1 MRGLELRFSM
11 LFFRCCVARSAYLFP
26 HIFFI
31 IYEQSL
37 KQSGGFVGRPD
48 VQVVWFKRDLR
59 VRDHAALMA
68 AVETGAPVLPLYVF
82 EPSLL
87 THPHTSPRHVELAL
101 DGITDLRESLTAL
114 GAPLVVRV

>member
-1 MRGLELRFSM
+1 M
-11 LFFRCCVARSAYLFP
+11 
-26 HIFFI
+26 
-31 IYEQSL
+31 
-37 KQSGGFVGRPD
+37 GRPD

-101 DGITDLRESLTAL
+101 DGITDLRESLAAL
-114 GAPLVVRV
+114 GAPLVVRVGEVIDVLENLSTHVDLAAVHSHEEFGILATWEPRYG